1 MPVWKSGLFI
11 CKRGRKRTGVADHLI
26 MYTIFVV
33 RKFIFLWI
41 LWSCFKT
48 YISTYLSYYYFLK
61 YFYLTTDIQF
71 CSDSLFVCKNF
82 KNIYVGIFKFQFGIY
97 ERVKVTWL
105 DQPLSGA
112 ATYKIK
118 ISVHFG
124 TSFLH
129 DFKCLVW

>member
-1 MPVWKSGLFI
+1 MFS
-11 CKRGRKRTGVADHLI
+11 
-26 MYTIFVV
+26 IFEG
-33 RKFIFLWI
+33 RKFIFLEI
-41 LWSCFKT
+41 PWSCLIT
-48 YISTYLSYYYFLK
+48 YISIDLSNYYFLK
-61 YFYLTTDIQF
+61 YFYLTTEIQF
-71 CSDSLFVCKNF
+71 DSYSFFFWKKF

-124 TSFLH
+124 TSFFH
-129 DFKCLVW
+129 DFKCSVW